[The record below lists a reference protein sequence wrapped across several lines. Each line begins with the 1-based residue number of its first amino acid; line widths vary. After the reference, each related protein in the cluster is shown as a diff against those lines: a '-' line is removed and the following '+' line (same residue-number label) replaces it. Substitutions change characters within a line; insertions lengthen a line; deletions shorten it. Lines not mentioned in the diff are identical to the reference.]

1 MSEPGFIDHFERRGC
16 YELALAMLQDCL
28 HQLNS
33 DPGKLLAQTQDE
45 LRWLNDQEPDAVVTC
60 EQVLQ
65 TLGMQP
71 EGGLQAEFR
80 RIARD
85 NPARALAMITGPKV
99 SATLSSFR
107 LSRVHEVAAAS
118 AFEAAEDTTVMARVR
133 MGC

>member
-1 MSEPGFIDHFERRGC
+1 MTANARTKTDYSSAIDTVRGM
-16 YELALAMLQDCL
+16 LATPRETVF
-28 HQLNS
+28 
-33 DPGKLLAQTQDE
+33 DPQNCPVRDVFAHIGDKWASLI
-45 LRWLNDQEPDAVVTC
+45 
-60 EQVLQ
+60 LQ

-85 NPARALAMITGPKV
+85 NPARALSMITGPKV

-118 AFEAAEDTTVMARVR
+118 VFEAAEDTTVMARVR